1 MAYPNSLFDDA
12 FCIIFYFKGY
22 LEGVR
27 RRRRQKGDGLK
38 KRQKKLRKRGMASR
52 KEKTTISPSGIRCNK
67 KFYI

>member
-1 MAYPNSLFDDA
+1 MAYPNSLFDEA
-12 FCIIFYFKGY
+12 FCIFYFKGH

-27 RRRRQKGDGLK
+27 RWHVEKKGGSPQEK
-38 KRQKKLRKRGMASR
+38 TKKLTKRGMASR